1 MDKNQMERYREEMM
15 KLYSR
20 RNADDEQRVP
30 ENDEEKYPEPDI
42 SELYEND
49 EKTEKADDKVFVDT
63 EKSYT
68 NYINDG
74 YILAYVRTGDE
85 SSPVVGANVTITAAI
100 DGRRVILASGL
111 TDSSGTS
118 PRFRLPVP
126 DISHSQNPESEIQPY
141 SLFDVS
147 VSAEGYFNAKSVDVP
162 VFSGVTSVQN
172 FNMIPM
178 PLMASPSSETVT
190 YYNQEP
196 DLQSGREGGY
206 ADR

>member
-1 MDKNQMERYREEMM
+1 MDKTQMERYREEMM
-15 KLYSR
+15 QLYSR
-20 RNADDEQRVP
+20 RNAGDEQIMP

-49 EKTEKADDKVFVDT
+49 ESSEKSDDEVFEDA

-74 YILAYVRTGDE
+74 YVLAYVRTGDE

-111 TDSSGTS
+111 TDMNGTS

-126 DISHSQNPESEIQPY
+126 DISHSQSPEAEIRPY

-147 VSAEGYFNAKSVDVP
+147 VSAEGYFNARSVDVP

-172 FNMIPM
+172 FNMIPL
-178 PLMASPSSETVT
+178 PLMASPSSETLT

-196 DLQSGREGGY
+196 DQQSGRE
-206 ADR
+206 